1 MNMIPNSRA
10 FNGRETFE
18 ENGKVFYRSYK
29 VEEQG
34 KFRLKLRVVSIN
46 SPYRQAIAFSLSSS
60 PKFKGSILINGQKFQ
75 AEKKKLNYVMP
86 VALPDNN
93 EIIMDFD
100 IAEGYVRLANASDF
114 LDDYPEMIE
123 KISAQTG
130 RTRDQFRGCSY
141 TSGFSAGHLY
151 GNAFWMDQ
159 LSDNRYRFYCNDHKM
174 DDNFDDLV
182 FDLEI
187 ESTSIE

>member
-1 MNMIPNSRA
+1 MIPNNRA

-34 KFRLKLRVVSIN
+34 RFRLKIQIVSIN
-46 SPYRQAIAFSLSSS
+46 SPYRQAIAFRLSSS
-60 PKFKGSILINGQKFQ
+60 PKFKGTLLINGQQLKE
-75 AEKKKLNYVMP
+75 EKKRLNYVMP
-86 VALPDNN
+86 VALPN
-93 EIIMDFD
+93 ENEVVMDLD
-100 IAEGYVRLANASDF
+100 VAEGNISLANASDF

-141 TSGFSAGHLY
+141 TSGFSAGILY
-151 GNAFWMDQ
+151 GNAFWMEQ
-159 LSDNRYRFYCNDHKM
+159 LSDNRYRFHCNDHQL
-174 DDNFDDLV
+174 DDDFDDLV

-187 ESTSIE
+187 QSVNNE

>member
-1 MNMIPNSRA
+1 MCCNA
-10 FNGRETFE
+10 
-18 ENGKVFYRSYK
+18 
-29 VEEQG
+29 
-34 KFRLKLRVVSIN
+34 LKLSA
-46 SPYRQAIAFSLSSS
+46 P
-60 PKFKGSILINGQKFQ
+60 
-75 AEKKKLNYVMP
+75 
-86 VALPDNN
+86 LPINN
-93 EIIMDFD
+93 ELI
-100 IAEGYVRLANASDF
+100 SDF

-159 LSDNRYRFYCNDHKM
+159 HSDNRYRFYCNDHKM
-174 DDNFDDLV
+174 DDDFDDLV

>member
-1 MNMIPNSRA
+1 MDMIPNNRA

-18 ENGKVFYRSYK
+18 EDGKVFYRSYK

-34 KFRLKLRVVSIN
+34 EFRLNIRVVSIN

-86 VALPDNN
+86 VVLPDND

-141 TSGFSAGHLY
+141 TSGFSAGYLY
-151 GNAFWMDQ
+151 GNAFWMEQ
-159 LSDNRYRFYCNDHKM
+159 LSDNRYRFHCNDHQM
-174 DDNFDDLV
+174 DDDFDDLI